1 MCLLDGLSVCLLSFR
16 LKNGIPGP
24 DGADVAIEGRR
35 GRLPFRAE
43 RKGGRSVMP
52 QAAPGV
58 SFKSCVFRVLLWGV
72 TEGCE
77 SFGRVMK
84 QEGQCL

>member
-35 GRLPFRAE
+35 GRPPF
-43 RKGGRSVMP
+43 
-52 QAAPGV
+52 GV
-58 SFKSCVFRVLLWGV
+58 RGCVETKNIKHGV
-72 TEGCE
+72 TETQRENGISQQNKISVPLCLCVE
-77 SFGRVMK
+77 ISF
-84 QEGQCL
+84 

>member
-35 GRLPFRAE
+35 GRLPFGARAASFPCRRGKE
-43 RKGGRSVMP
+43 
-52 QAAPGV
+52 AAP
-58 SFKSCVFRVLLWGV
+58 SCCRLRLACPLKVVFSEFCCG
-72 TEGCE
+72 E
-77 SFGRVMK
+77 
-84 QEGQCL
+84 

>member
-35 GRLPFRAE
+35 GRLPFRADAE
-43 RKGGRSVMP
+43 RRP
-52 QAAPGV
+52 LRHAA
-58 SFKSCVFRVLLWGV
+58 
-72 TEGCE
+72 GCA
-77 SFGRVMK
+77 
-84 QEGQCL
+84 